1 MDRTTVY
8 HDTAIYRKRDNLRD
22 ESAALV
28 TTSVPVWKNV
38 STFESQKKIPF
49 PYVVVVP
56 CGALG
61 PRRPPS
67 TQSRGPPFIYEQYF
81 RNRYRFPVYFVFV
94 SRSLR
99 STDKNETSLERY
111 NSVGGKG
118 LHRSAVKR
126 EATWNVAGLFLRG
139 KRATRVK
146 GWDKNEEDGN
156 EEHEEGTRKTT
167 IAARRTSP
175 IGLESDICH
184 DSDIERFCPSFSRKE
199 TNSQTRTKEEVTF
212 IENTHCITSFA
223 WSPVR
228 T

>member
-1 MDRTTVY
+1 MISRYIVN
-8 HDTAIYRKRDNLRD
+8 AIIFETNRLP
-22 ESAALV
+22 LV

-38 STFESQKKIPF
+38 RVAKEKPVSLRSRT
-49 PYVVVVP
+49 VP
-56 CGALG
+56 RAFG

-67 TQSRGPPFIYEQYF
+67 IQSRDSPFIYEQYF

-111 NSVGGKG
+111 NSEGGKG

-146 GWDKNEEDGN
+146 GWNNDEEDGN
-156 EEHEEGTRKTT
+156 EEDEDENLSEHGKRESPRDGH
-167 IAARRTSP
+167 RR
-175 IGLESDICH
+175 
-184 DSDIERFCPSFSRKE
+184 
-199 TNSQTRTKEEVTF
+199 
-212 IENTHCITSFA
+212 
-223 WSPVR
+223 
-228 T
+228 

>member
-38 STFESQKKIPF
+38 STFEWQKKIPF
-49 PYVVVVP
+49 PCVVVP
-56 CGALG
+56 CRALG

-67 TQSRGPPFIYEQYF
+67 TQSRDYSPFIYEQYF

-111 NSVGGKG
+111 KSEGGKG

-126 EATWNVAGLFLRG
+126 EATWNVAGLFLLG
-139 KRATRVK
+139 
-146 GWDKNEEDGN
+146 
-156 EEHEEGTRKTT
+156 
-167 IAARRTSP
+167 
-175 IGLESDICH
+175 
-184 DSDIERFCPSFSRKE
+184 
-199 TNSQTRTKEEVTF
+199 
-212 IENTHCITSFA
+212 
-223 WSPVR
+223 
-228 T
+228 